1 MDLKKVLE
9 GKTSFNEILKLIDLD
24 DDLGNDTQ
32 LGLDDQIDASQIVSN
47 QTMLNSNQP
56 ININITEDVLKKA

>member
-1 MDLKKVLE
+1 MLQDGLEKVLE

-32 LGLDDQIDASQIVSN
+32 LG
-47 QTMLNSNQP
+47 
-56 ININITEDVLKKA
+56 